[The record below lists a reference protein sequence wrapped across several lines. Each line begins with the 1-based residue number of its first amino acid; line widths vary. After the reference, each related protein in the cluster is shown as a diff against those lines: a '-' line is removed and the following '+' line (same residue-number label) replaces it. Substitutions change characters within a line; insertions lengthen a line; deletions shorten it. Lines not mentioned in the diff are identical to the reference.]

1 MRDVLN
7 WMEFSNSSKTCM
19 QRIMRTGQN
28 LCLLPGGF
36 QVATLY
42 QRGKHRVYIQK
53 RFGFIKL
60 ALQHGYNIYPAYTF
74 GEEYTY
80 HAFPYLEWLRL
91 QLNKFWIPGVIFFGI
106 PHCFYLP
113 HSDVDLITVI
123 GKPLQVYA
131 VDPDANLEII

>member
-1 MRDVLN
+1 
-7 WMEFSNSSKTCM
+7 M

-74 GEEYTY
+74 GEDFPHIEMSSKEVVKEYQDTY
-80 HAFPYLEWLRL
+80 VEAL
-91 QLNKFWIPGVIFFGI
+91 QNLFDSYKR
-106 PHCFYLP
+106 
-113 HSDVDLITVI
+113 
-123 GKPLQVYA
+123 VYA